1 MADLKDLASLLGVTS
16 TAKEQPTDNRK
27 RGYDGNV
34 VRLKV
39 RTEKRRGKVVTIA
52 QGFQS
57 HPKELHDLLAL
68 LKKTLGTG
76 GQVTDNALELQGD
89 HVERISAIL
98 LEHGWAIHK
107 K

>member
-1 MADLKDLASLLGVTS
+1 MADLKDLASLLGVT
-16 TAKEQPTDNRK
+16 PTDKDTTADKRK

-89 HVERISAIL
+89 HVERISSIL
-98 LEHGWAIHK
+98 KEQGWSIFSK
-107 K
+107 